1 MSLVRRKRYNEI
13 PGLKEYILKDVRR
26 TGKRLGAGAFG
37 AVEELT
43 VGGTVCAGKK
53 LHSELVDSR
62 NEGIQRT
69 IERFVSECKLMWK
82 IRHPRIVQFMG
93 LCFFDESD
101 YPVLVMEK
109 LDMNLEGVLESRKNV
124 PFPLILHILQD
135 VTEGL
140 IHLHGHVPPIVHR
153 DLTAR
158 NVLVNKA
165 SLKAKIADLGN
176 ALCMTDHSK
185 LTNYLT
191 QAPGTLC
198 YMPPEALV
206 HAPKYDSTL
215 DMFSFG
221 HLALYAAIQEFPR
234 QLELATYYNP
244 SRRRVEA
251 RSEVERR
258 LIYIK
263 KLYAKLT
270 KGHVVTKMIIQCLH
284 NMPEERYDGR
294 SILCPQVV
302 SLHVWPPLLNCYGHS
317 C

>member
-1 MSLVRRKRYNEI
+1 MATARRKRYSEI
-13 PGLKEYILKDVRR
+13 PGLKEYILKDVRK
-26 TGKRLGAGAFG
+26 TGTRLGSGAFG

-43 VGGTVCAGKK
+43 VGGTLCAGKK
-53 LHSELVDSR
+53 LHAELVDAR

-69 IERFVSECKLMWK
+69 IDRFVSECKLIWK

-93 LCFFDESD
+93 LCFFDDSD

-109 LDMNLEGVLESRKNV
+109 LDMNLEGVIESRENV
-124 PFPLILHILQD
+124 PFPLILRILQD

-140 IHLHGHVPPIVHR
+140 IHLHENVPPIVHR

-165 SLKAKIADLGN
+165 SFRAKIADLGN
-176 ALCMTDHSK
+176 ALCMTDHAK

-206 HAPKYDSTL
+206 HAPKYDSSL

-221 HLALYAAIQEFPR
+221 HLALYAVVQEYPK
-234 QLELATYYNP
+234 QLELATYYDQ
-244 SRRRVEA
+244 SKRRVEA

-258 LIYIK
+258 FKYIK

-270 KGHVVTKMIIQCLH
+270 KDHVMTKIILQCLH
-284 NMPEERYDGR
+284 NMPEER
-294 SILCPQVV
+294 
-302 SLHVWPPLLNCYGHS
+302 
-317 C
+317 